1 MTCGRKLTSMLNYW
15 ETGGLGERMKI
26 GVILGTRPEIIKMS
40 PIIREL
46 EDKNYFIIH
55 TNQHYSENMDG
66 IFFQELELPSQD
78 YNLNIGSGTHGEQT
92 GKMLAKIEKI
102 LLKEKPYLVV
112 VQGDTNT
119 VLAGALAASKLNIK
133 IAHVEAGLR
142 SYDKTMPEE
151 TNRVVTDH
159 ISDYLFVPTETAK
172 NNLLKEGID
181 EKNIFVVGNT
191 IVDATLQNLKIAEEK
206 ESINEF
212 LTEITNGKDYFLL
225 TLHRAENTDN
235 VDRLKSIVE
244 SIIQVAEH
252 FNHNIIFPIHPRTEK
267 KLKEYDLMRKLEDNS
282 LIKIIEPIGYLEFL
296 ILEKNAKLILTD
308 SGGVQEE
315 ACILKVPCVTLRENT
330 ERPETLDVGGNIL
343 AGYNKE
349 KIISSAEI
357 MLKKNRNWENPFGDG
372 NTGKKI
378 VEILYNY

>member
-1 MTCGRKLTSMLNYW
+1 M
-15 ETGGLGERMKI
+15 MKI

-46 EDKNYFIIH
+46 GGRNYFIIH
-55 TNQHYSENMDG
+55 TNQHYSENMDS
-66 IFFQELELPSQD
+66 IFFQELNLPSQD

-102 LLKEKPYLVV
+102 LLNEKPDLVV

-133 IAHVEAGLR
+133 ITHIEAGLR
-142 SYDKTMPEE
+142 SYDRTMPEE
-151 TNRVVTDH
+151 TNRVLTDH
-159 ISDYLFVPTETAK
+159 ISDYLFAPTKTAK
-172 NNLLKEGID
+172 NNLLKEGIN

-191 IVDATLQNLKIAEEK
+191 IVDATLQNLRIAEER
-206 ESINEF
+206 ESIKEF
-212 LTEITNGKDYFLL
+212 LTKITNGKDYFLL

-235 VDRLKSIVE
+235 IERLKNIVE
-244 SIIQVAEH
+244 SIIQVVEH
-252 FNHNIIFPIHPRTEK
+252 FNHNIVFPIHPRTEK
-267 KLKEYDLMRKLEDNS
+267 KLKEYDLMKKLENNP

-330 ERPETLDVGGNIL
+330 ERPETLEVGSNML

-349 KIISSAEI
+349 KIMNSVEI
-357 MLKKNRNWENPFGDG
+357 MFKRNRNWENPFGDG
-372 NTGKKI
+372 NAGKKI